1 MITFEKFIREAVIN
15 DKPRYDGAAAKT
27 YDSIVYPDIN
37 DSGFATDMWNST
49 IVKGHSYIWYVPTS
63 GKSANK
69 LVAISLSGQEK
80 ILGTTYKCIELQELT
95 PKNTWQTITH
105 MPFSFATME
114 DWNRITGNNNVKA
127 DEKFLWKLGAA
138 LRGKKVIGTDIQKI
152 AKKVFDSMR

>member
-1 MITFEKFIREAVIN
+1 MLTFEKFIKEAVIN
-15 DKPRYDGAAAKT
+15 DKPVYDGAAART

-49 IVKGHSYIWYVPTS
+49 VINGHSYIWYVPTS

-69 LVAISLSGQEK
+69 LVVIKLGSNEK
-80 ILGTTYKCIELQELT
+80 FLGSIYKYIELQELT

-105 MPFSFATME
+105 YPFCFAKME

-127 DEKFLWKLGAA
+127 DEKFLWKLASA
-138 LRGKKVIGTDIQKI
+138 LRGKKVIGTDIEKM
-152 AKKVFDSMR
+152 AKKVFDEMR